1 MKNTQHMVGL
11 QLIYIHSVLSSTTKK
26 ETFMPFST
34 KLDTSI
40 MLYTFSF
47 LKKKKLDLS
56 LDQMPLLS
64 RQA

>member
-47 LKKKKLDLS
+47 LKKKIDLS
-56 LDQMPLLS
+56 LDQMPPLS
-64 RQA
+64 SQA